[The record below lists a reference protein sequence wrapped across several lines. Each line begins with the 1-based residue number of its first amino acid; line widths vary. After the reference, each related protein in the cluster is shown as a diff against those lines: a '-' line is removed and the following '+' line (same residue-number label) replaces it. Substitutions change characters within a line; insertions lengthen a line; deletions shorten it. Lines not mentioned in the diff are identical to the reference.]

1 MQIGTFTK
9 VDNGDFI
16 GRLDTLTL
24 SREIAFEPVSNKESD
39 KSPDYRIRLIGSDT
53 EIGAGWNQTSKSTGN
68 PYIKAKIDA
77 YYANDF
83 AFLGYLKDL
92 DKVHFFETA
101 TQLSET
107 PLTDVPMNGLLKID
121 SLLRAKLPALLDRH

>member
-9 VDNGDFI
+9 ADNGDFV

-39 KSPDYRIRLIGSDT
+39 KAPDYRIRLIGSDT

-68 PYIKAKIDA
+68 PYIKAKIDDPSFPNTLWGA
-77 YYANDF
+77 LTANDDG
-83 AFLGYLKDL
+83 AYSLYWSRPRSGSTKEDATP
-92 DKVHFFETA
+92 ET
-101 TQLSET
+101 L
-107 PLTDVPMNGLLKID
+107 
-121 SLLRAKLPALLDRH
+121 